1 MNKLTLGTVAVLVT
15 VAMMSSALIVMPIQ
29 EVDARKTSIRN
40 TAENRCTG
48 SGTTCLA
55 GAQQTIQT
63 SETSKISAKNK
74 ASNECSAGAFCQ
86 SQAIQFIESG
96 ETSKISAKNKA
107 SNECSGSGTTC
118 LAGAQQTIRPGG
130 SPAP

>member
-74 ASNECSAGAFCQ
+74 ASNECS
-86 SQAIQFIESG
+86 
-96 ETSKISAKNKA
+96 
-107 SNECSGSGTTC
+107 GSGTTC